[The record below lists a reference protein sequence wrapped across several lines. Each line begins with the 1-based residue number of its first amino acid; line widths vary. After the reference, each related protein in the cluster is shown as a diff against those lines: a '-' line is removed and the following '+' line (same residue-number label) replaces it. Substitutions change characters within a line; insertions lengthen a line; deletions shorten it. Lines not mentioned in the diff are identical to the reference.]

1 MTPNLSKFESE
12 VQLLLEANTLP
23 SSIATILKR
32 DINSIYNTIKRIKRK
47 NNKKEGE
54 EKSYKGRLTKISKRV
69 KRVIKRDIIRSPKKI
84 NKRLIVENNLGFTK
98 RSLQRVL
105 KEEGV
110 TTNITTKKPLILVK
124 LAKLRL
130 IYAKE

>member
-1 MTPNLSKFESE
+1 MVLNLSKFESN
-12 VQLLLEANTLP
+12 VKLLLEANNKP
-23 SSIATILKR
+23 NKIAILLKK
-32 DINSIYNTIKRIKRK
+32 DIKSIYNTINRISK
-47 NNKKEGE
+47 KKEVRKE
-54 EKSYKGRLTKISKRV
+54 VKNIRNTRITKRE
-69 KRVIKRDIIRSPKKI
+69 KRVIKRDIIRSHKKI

-105 KEEGV
+105 KEVGA
-110 TTNITTKKPLILVK
+110 TTNIATKKPLIKAK